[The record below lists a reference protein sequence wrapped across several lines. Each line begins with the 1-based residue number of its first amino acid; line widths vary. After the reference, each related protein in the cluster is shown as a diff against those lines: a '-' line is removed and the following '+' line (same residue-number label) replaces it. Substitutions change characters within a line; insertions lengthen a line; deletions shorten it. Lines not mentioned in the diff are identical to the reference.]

1 MTTAT
6 RRAILGAIACT
17 PALAVWYAPQPA
29 AAAPAPDAVS
39 ALWEQYKAART
50 AWEAL
55 PDDCEYMLD
64 KHPLGVSM
72 DDADYGMIDAVA
84 LSPKSVAMKLRRV
97 FMAMVSRDWADR
109 FAMGEDTPEHR
120 EQLKLC
126 DLYEEILWSAIDD
139 LERMGGEA

>member
-1 MTTAT
+1 MANLSTT
-6 RRAILGAIACT
+6 RRSMLGAMALAPVVIAGPAVAAVPAHDPV
-17 PALAVWYAPQPA
+17 PALWA
-29 AAAPAPDAVS
+29 
-39 ALWEQYKAART
+39 QYKAART
-50 AWEAL
+50 AWAAL
-55 PDDCEYMLD
+55 PEDCEYMLD

-97 FMAMVSRDWADR
+97 FMTMTTSDWAER

-139 LERMGGEA
+139 LERMPA